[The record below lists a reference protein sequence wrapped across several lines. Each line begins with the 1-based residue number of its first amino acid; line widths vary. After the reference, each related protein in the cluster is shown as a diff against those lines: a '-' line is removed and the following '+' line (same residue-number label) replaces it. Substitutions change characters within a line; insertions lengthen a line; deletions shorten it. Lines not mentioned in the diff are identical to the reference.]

1 MQSTIGRT
9 PSGHTSAIRASKV
22 QGTEVF
28 NASGESI
35 GHVEDVVLDKMS
47 DRILFAVV
55 GFGGFLGIGEKYHPL
70 PWSEL
75 DYDEDRGGY
84 VVSLTREQLERA
96 PSYDMH
102 DLTKP
107 DGEAGRKSESYYSS
121 LDRMP
126 PGAGI

>member
-9 PSGHTSAIRASKV
+9 PSGHTTAIRASKV
-22 QGTEVF
+22 QGTSVY
-28 NASGESI
+28 NKAGESI

-47 DRILFAVV
+47 DRILFAIV

-70 PWSEL
+70 PWSQL
-75 DYDEDRGGY
+75 DYDENQGGY
-84 VVSLTREQLERA
+84 VVNLTREQLEAA

-102 DLTKP
+102 ELTKP
-107 DGEAGRKSESYYSS
+107 DGEAHEKSRSYYSS
-121 LDRMP
+121 LSTMP

>member
-9 PSGHTSAIRASKV
+9 PSGHTSAILASRV
-22 QGTEVF
+22 QGTAVF
-28 NASGESI
+28 NEAGKAI

-70 PWSEL
+70 PWSQL
-75 DYDEDRGGY
+75 DYDEARGGY
-84 VVSLTREQLERA
+84 VVSLTREQLEAA
-96 PSYDMH
+96 PSYALH
-102 DLTKP
+102 DLTRP
-107 DGEAGRKSESYYSS
+107 DGEARERSETYYSS